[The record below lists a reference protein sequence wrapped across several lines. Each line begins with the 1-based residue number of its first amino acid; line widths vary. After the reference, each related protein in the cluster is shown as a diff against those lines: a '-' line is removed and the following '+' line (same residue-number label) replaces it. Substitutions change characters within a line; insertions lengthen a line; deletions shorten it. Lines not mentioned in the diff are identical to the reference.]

1 MSFENKR
8 RTKML
13 IGYARVSTKDQNL
26 DLQIQALQQAGCEKI
41 YDDKISGSRIER
53 VGLSQAL
60 EQLRAGDTFVVW
72 KLDRL
77 GRTTKGL
84 IDFVNELEKIGVN
97 FRSLTDNIDTSSAQ
111 GRFFFH
117 VMSALAEMEKALIV
131 ERTQAGLAVAKAQGR
146 TGGRKRLFTEDKIKM
161 AKKLLEAGTAPKEVA
176 ETLGVSIPTLYRHL
190 PATGN

>member
-1 MSFENKR
+1 
-8 RTKML
+8 ML

-26 DLQIQALQQAGCEKI
+26 DLQIEALQKAGCEKI
-41 YDDKISGSRIER
+41 YEDKISGSRTER

-60 EQLRAGDTFVVW
+60 EQLREGDTFVVW

-84 IDFVNELEKIGVN
+84 IDFVNELGNRSVN
-97 FRSLTDNIDTSSAQ
+97 FRSLTDSIDTSSAQ

-131 ERTQAGLAVAKAQGR
+131 ERTQAGLAVAKALGKV
-146 TGGRKRLFTEDKIKM
+146 GGRKRVFTEEKIKM
-161 AKKLLEAGTAPKEVA
+161 AKKLLEAGTPPKDVA
-176 ETLGVSIPTLYRHL
+176 KTLGVSIPTLYRHL
-190 PATGN
+190 PANSIV

>member
-1 MSFENKR
+1 
-8 RTKML
+8 ML

-26 DLQIQALQQAGCEKI
+26 DLQIQALEQAGCEKI
-41 YDDKISGSRIER
+41 YDDKISGSRTER
-53 VGLSQAL
+53 EGLAKAL

-84 IDFVNELEKIGVN
+84 IDFVNELSTREVN

-146 TGGRKRLFTEDKIKM
+146 TGGRKRLFTDDKIKM
-161 AKKLLEAGTAPKEVA
+161 AKKLLEAGTLPKDVA

-190 PATGN
+190 PANT

>member
-1 MSFENKR
+1 
-8 RTKML
+8 ML

-26 DLQIQALQQAGCEKI
+26 DLQIQALEQAGCEKI
-41 YDDKISGSRIER
+41 YDDKISGSRTER
-53 VGLSQAL
+53 EGLAKAL

-84 IDFVNELEKIGVN
+84 IDFVNELSTREVN

-146 TGGRKRLFTEDKIKM
+146 TGGRKRLFTDDKIKM
-161 AKKLLEAGTAPKEVA
+161 AKKLLESGTLPKDVA
-176 ETLGVSIPTLYRHL
+176 QTLGVSIPTLYRHL
-190 PATGN
+190 PANT